1 MRKFLLI
8 FTAVALVSAA
18 FFYVGSTRAQEE
30 KQSVE
35 SQLVSPHLVISQFQP
50 GTTANANDEWV
61 EIHNTSSSPVDLNGY
76 RLNYRSANGTADVPN
91 PFAAWTTST
100 ILQPGQYYLIASV
113 SYTGTPA
120 ANITY
125 NPTTCSCSMSA
136 TAGGLA
142 IRQGANDTGTII
154 DSVGWGTATNI
165 FFEGTRTTAPGS
177 GNSKE
182 RLQQGCQDTDN
193 NSSDF
198 ATLIPALPR
207 NASTTPVICSG
218 GGTNLFAA
226 MNANPTTVSP
236 SSNTLLT
243 VTVIP
248 ATTPPSTF
256 IAVSSNLSSIGGASS
271 QQFFDD
277 GTNGDVT
284 PGDNVFTFLATVAP
298 GTPGGAAPIVGA
310 AADLQGRVAVVQ
322 VILTINAPPAND
334 DPLIFGNPSN
344 ATGSIANENNY
355 LMQKPQYALS
365 YNRSKATP
373 NWVAWRLD
381 STWVGSAP
389 RQDDYRPDPALPAG
403 WFQVQDSSY
412 SGSGYDRGHM
422 CPSGDRTRSIPDNS
436 ATFLMTNFVPQL
448 AANNQGPWEEFETYC
463 RTLASQG
470 NEIYIIT
477 GPVGNIGTIAAGQV
491 VVPQYTWKVALVI
504 PNGNNDVQRASTR
517 TTRTIAI
524 VVPNFPPLDINAPWR
539 NFRVTVNYVEAITG
553 YNFFSEIPINTQEL
567 IERKHDRL

>member
-1 MRKFLLI
+1 MKKLLLI
-8 FTAVALVSAA
+8 FAVVATVSAA
-18 FFYVGSTRAQEE
+18 FFYVRSSRAQSE
-30 KQSVE
+30 KELAEQP
-35 SQLVSPHLVISQFQP
+35 LVSPHLVISQFQAG
-50 GTTANANDEWV
+50 GTASANDEFI
-61 EIHNTSSSPVDLNGY
+61 ELHNTSTNPVDLSGY
-76 RLNYRSANGTADVPN
+76 RVVYRSDNGVNDVN
-91 PFAAWTTST
+91 FFAWSSSAVV
-100 ILQPGQYYLIASV
+100 PAGGYYLIASS
-113 SYTGTPA
+113 SYTGGVVA
-120 ANITY
+120 DATY
-125 NPTTCSCSMSA
+125 NNATCQCA
-136 TAGGLA
+136 LGAAAGGLA
-142 IRQGANDTGTII
+142 IRQGPLNTGAVI
-154 DSVGWGTATNI
+154 DAVGWGTGSNI
-165 FFEGTRTTAPGS
+165 FFEGSRTTAPGNS
-177 GNSKE
+177 NSKA
-182 RLQQGCQDTDN
+182 RLVNGCQDTDN
-193 NSSDF
+193 NANDF
-198 ATLIPALPR
+198 ATVSPSQPR
-207 NASTTPVICSG
+207 NASSATVTCSG
-218 GGTNLFAA
+218 SGTTLFAA

-256 IAVSSNLSSIGGASS
+256 IAVSANLSSIGGASS

-284 PGDNVFTFLATVAP
+284 PGDNIFTYLATVAP
-298 GTPGGAAPIVGA
+298 GTPGGVAPIVGA
-310 AADLQGRVAVVQ
+310 AADFQGRVAVVQ

-344 ATGSIANENNY
+344 ATGSVANENNY
-355 LMQKPQYALS
+355 LMQKPQYSLS

-403 WFQVQDSSY
+403 WYQVQDNDY

-477 GPVGNIGTIAAGQV
+477 GPYGNIGTIAAGQI
-491 VVPQYTWKVALVI
+491 VVPQYTWKVVLVI
-504 PNGNNDVQRASTR
+504 PNGNNDVARASTR
-517 TTRTIAI
+517 TTRVFGII
-524 VVPNFPPLDINAPWR
+524 VPNFPPLNINAPWR
-539 NFRVTVNYVEAITG
+539 DFRVTVNQVEYLTG
-553 YNFFSEIPINTQEL
+553 YNFFSEIPKNTQEL
-567 IERKHDRL
+567 IEQKRDRL